1 MRDWSCP
8 HQAIRSDSGV
18 VAVSLWPGLT
28 RLVREEVNSYKGEGP
43 AMLFVVAHADVLTFH
58 EAGVGIKE
66 EARRDVGLRV
76 GSRARAFD
84 V

>member
-1 MRDWSCP
+1 
-8 HQAIRSDSGV
+8 
-18 VAVSLWPGLT
+18 
-28 RLVREEVNSYKGEGP
+28 
-43 AMLFVVAHADVLTFH
+43 MLFVVAHADVLTFH

-66 EARRDVGLRV
+66 EARRDAGLRV